1 MEINKKKVLDELYLL
16 RQSLAEKAHREN
28 RNSFDVKDNVCLNN
42 LAIGRSQAYEKSCLE
57 LDEVI
62 RIIIEF

>member
-1 MEINKKKVLDELYLL
+1 MELNKKKVLDELYLL

-42 LAIGRSQAYEKSCLE
+42 LAIGRSNVYENSCKE

-62 RIIIEF
+62 TKIIDF